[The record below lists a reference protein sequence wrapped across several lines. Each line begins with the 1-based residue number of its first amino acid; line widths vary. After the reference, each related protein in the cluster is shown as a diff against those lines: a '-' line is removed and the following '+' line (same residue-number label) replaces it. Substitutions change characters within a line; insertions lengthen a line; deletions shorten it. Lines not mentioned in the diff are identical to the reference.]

1 LTLLGTIAGFHVVAW
16 AFLETSGQVQYSD
29 YSFISRLAHAPGE
42 IMMFA
47 LFAPFF
53 MSYAIPALLHRGNLY
68 HWDPGWFTTQVFPFI
83 YWPILATAA
92 LALLWSRRIV
102 WWMLVVLILL
112 ATAPR
117 FGQLVLVALT
127 VT

>member
-1 LTLLGTIAGFHVVAW
+1 V
-16 AFLETSGQVQYSD
+16 FLEAGGQVQHSD
-29 YSFISRLAHAPGE
+29 YSLISRLVHAPGE
-42 IMMFA
+42 VMMLA

-53 MSYAIPALLHRGNLY
+53 MSYAIPALLYRDNLLQ
-68 HWDPGWFTTQVFPFI
+68 WAPGWFTTELLPLT

-117 FGQLVLVALT
+117 FGQLVLMALT